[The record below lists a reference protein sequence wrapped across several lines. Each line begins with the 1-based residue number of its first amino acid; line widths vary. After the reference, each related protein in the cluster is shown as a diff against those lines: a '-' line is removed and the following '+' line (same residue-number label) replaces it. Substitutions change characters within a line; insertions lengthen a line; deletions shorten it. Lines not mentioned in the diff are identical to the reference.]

1 MHVVSYNIQ
10 YGVGKDGAVDLAR
23 IAGEIGDAD
32 VIALQEV
39 ERYFEA
45 TGMVDQA
52 VEFAA
57 LFPYHHWIYGP
68 GVDQDASLIDA
79 DGTVLN
85 RRRQFGNMLLARA
98 PIISSRNHLLPK
110 FGMVGPLA
118 LQRAAL
124 EGIVDTDAGPMR
136 FYSLHLGHAAAPE
149 RRLQIAKLMEIVRA
163 SPAQGGV
170 WSGDHAG
177 NHWTTSGPTPPM
189 PASAVLLGDF
199 NLTPD
204 DGEYEL
210 LVGET
215 DGKYGRLT
223 PLDGLV
229 DCWIAAGNDP
239 SGGLTNLSIKGGIR
253 IDYALA
259 TPDLMPYLKSMRV
272 DAGAV
277 GSDHQPVHV
286 ELDLT
291 LA

>member
-52 VEFAA
+52 VEIAA
-57 LFPYHHWIYGP
+57 MFPGHHWIYGP
-68 GVDQDASLIDA
+68 GVDQDASLLGD
-79 DGTVLN
+79 DGAVLN
-85 RRRQFGNMLLARA
+85 RRRQFGNMLLARG
-98 PIISSRNHLLPK
+98 PIVSSRNHLLPK

-118 LQRAAL
+118 LQRSAL
-124 EGIVDTDAGPMR
+124 EGIVETEAGPVR
-136 FYSLHLGHAAAPE
+136 FYSVHLGHASAPE

-163 SPAQGGV
+163 APAQGGV
-170 WSGDHAG
+170 WSGNHAG
-177 NHWTTSGPTPPM
+177 KHWTSSGPVPPM
-189 PASAVLLGDF
+189 PAAAVLLGDF

-204 DGEYEL
+204 DGEYEI
-210 LVGET
+210 LVGES
-215 DGKYGRLT
+215 DEKYGRLT

-239 SGGLTNLSIKGGIR
+239 DGGVTNPNVKHGIR

-259 TPDLMPYLKSMRV
+259 TPDVIGRLKSMWV
-272 DAGAV
+272 DANAV
-277 GSDHQPVHV
+277 GSDHQPLHV
-286 ELDLT
+286 AFDL
-291 LA
+291 

>member
-23 IAGEIGDAD
+23 IAGEIGAAD

-52 VEFAA
+52 AELAA
-57 LFPYHHWIYGP
+57 LFPHHHWIYGP
-68 GVDQDASLIDA
+68 GVDQDASTTYD
-79 DGTVLN
+79 DGTVFN
-85 RRRQFGNMLLARA
+85 RRRQFGNMLLART

-118 LQRAAL
+118 LQRTAL
-124 EGIVDTDAGPMR
+124 EGIIDTEAGPIR
-136 FYSLHLGHAAAPE
+136 FYSVHLGHAAAPE
-149 RRLQIAKLMEIVRA
+149 RRLQIARLMEIVRS

-177 NHWTTSGPTPPM
+177 KHWTSSGPTPPM

-204 DGEYEL
+204 DDEYQM
-210 LVGET
+210 LVGEINR
-215 DGKYGRLT
+215 KYGRLT

-239 SGGLTNLSIKGGIR
+239 NGGITDPTGADGFR

-259 TPDLMPYLKSMRV
+259 TTDLIPRLSSMLV
-272 DAGAV
+272 DSNAV
-277 GSDHQPVHV
+277 GSDHQPIH
-286 ELDLT
+286 LKFDLA